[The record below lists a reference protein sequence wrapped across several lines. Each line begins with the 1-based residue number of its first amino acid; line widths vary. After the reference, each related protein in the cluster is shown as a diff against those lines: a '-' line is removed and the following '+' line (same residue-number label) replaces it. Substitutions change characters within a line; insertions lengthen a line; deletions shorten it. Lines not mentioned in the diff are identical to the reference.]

1 MTDSERSVRADRI
14 RVKNWLHERL
24 QNERANEEWSRLLNA
39 AWTDLIQK
47 PWVELLPQEALESA
61 IESLKKPELAAAF
74 AECIVNPL
82 LHEAFLELR
91 DDNSKLSEWLSPEA
105 IKVLE
110 DLVSAP
116 KFIRAEWIEAF
127 FKEKAVEEVLSD
139 SLYRALRDFSTIIPR
154 LVLRNLPSGR
164 FRALGMAGNLTEKL
178 AAQLEKVIEPEIRSF
193 LASGSQKAIRRAC
206 DFTIEQADSETSI
219 QMRRNLIRFAAERSL
234 SFHFSV
240 LNKRDFEALLVEN
253 VNYLHKIHENPRLN
267 NFISQGIS
275 KLYQSNQSSS
285 VADLLGAFTLELGQY
300 IDVFS
305 DLSWPI
311 LKNTLDSEEIQTWL
325 DGLVDELLDQYEG
338 SNPRNIDAN

>member
-1 MTDSERSVRADRI
+1 
-14 RVKNWLHERL
+14 
-24 QNERANEEWSRLLNA
+24 
-39 AWTDLIQK
+39 
-47 PWVELLPQEALESA
+47 
-61 IESLKKPELAAAF
+61 
-74 AECIVNPL
+74 
-82 LHEAFLELR
+82 
-91 DDNSKLSEWLSPEA
+91 
-105 IKVLE
+105 
-110 DLVSAP
+110 
-116 KFIRAEWIEAF
+116 
-127 FKEKAVEEVLSD
+127 
-139 SLYRALRDFSTIIPR
+139 
-154 LVLRNLPSGR
+154 
-164 FRALGMAGNLTEKL
+164 
-178 AAQLEKVIEPEIRSF
+178 